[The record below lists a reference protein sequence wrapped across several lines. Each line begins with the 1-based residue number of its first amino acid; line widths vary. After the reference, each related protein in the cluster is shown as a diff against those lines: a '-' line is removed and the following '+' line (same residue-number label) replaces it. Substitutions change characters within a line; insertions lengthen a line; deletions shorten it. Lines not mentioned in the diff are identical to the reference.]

1 MGSGQVVTKVTSKR
15 WYTSCMITLSGSF
28 LCQGSWLW
36 RGAPDWRV
44 ALDGVARGWAR
55 DARRRY
61 EVCVVT
67 PNEQAK
73 PAAIRIV
80 IAEDQ
85 AHVRRGA
92 AHLLSFEPDMEV
104 VGQACNG
111 AEAVELAR
119 VLHPDVV
126 LMDLHMPVKG
136 GVAATRE
143 IIGLLP
149 ATQILV
155 LTTLDD
161 DETVFEAVRAGAHAY
176 LLKDAAE
183 DELLETIRALKRGES
198 RLTPQIA
205 RKVMDQFRRLALV
218 SRAAPIGEDAERLR
232 TSENAPSASSATIT
246 TESLND
252 KEEKILQLISE
263 GLSNRQIADAMFL
276 AEGTIKNY
284 VSRIMEKLH
293 ANTRT
298 ALAIISRGHSTQK

>member
-1 MGSGQVVTKVTSKR
+1 MSAQN
-15 WYTSCMITLSGSF
+15 
-28 LCQGSWLW
+28 
-36 RGAPDWRV
+36 APPGTDPPV
-44 ALDGVARGWAR
+44 
-55 DARRRY
+55 
-61 EVCVVT
+61 
-67 PNEQAK
+67 
-73 PAAIRIV
+73 IRIV

-85 AHVRRGA
+85 AVVRRGA
-92 AHLLSFEPDMEV
+92 VLLLSMEPDMEV

-111 AEAVELAR
+111 VEAVDLAR
-119 VLHPDVV
+119 LLHPDVV

-143 IIGLLP
+143 ITQALP
-149 ATQILV
+149 GTQVLV

-183 DELLETIRALKRGES
+183 DELLETIRALRRGES

-205 RKVMDQFRRLALV
+205 RKVMDQFSRLA
-218 SRAAPIGEDAERLR
+218 RAAPEPLAAAAPAGRSAEY
-232 TSENAPSASSATIT
+232 APSSHGAAFVA
-246 TESLND
+246 EALND
-252 KEEKILQLISE
+252 KEQRILELIAE
-263 GLSNRQIADAMFL
+263 GMSNRQIAQTLFL

-298 ALAIISRGHSTQK
+298 ELAILSRKQRRAD